1 MWERRYFR
9 IAKQATHK
17 TNMRKKCGRYIK
29 FANKNE
35 KNLMQEI
42 LQRNPFNEKHKIR
55 RNKQ

>member
-17 TNMRKKCGRYIK
+17 LICAKCGRYIK

-42 LQRNPFNEKHKIR
+42 LQRRNPFNENIK
-55 RNKQ
+55 

>member
-17 TNMRKKCGRYIK
+17 LICAKCGRYIK

-35 KNLMQEI
+35 KKYYKEIHLMKTQ
-42 LQRNPFNEKHKIR
+42 NNKISR

>member
-35 KNLMQEI
+35 TNLMQEI
-42 LQRNPFNEKHKIR
+42 LQRNPFNENIK
-55 RNKQ
+55 